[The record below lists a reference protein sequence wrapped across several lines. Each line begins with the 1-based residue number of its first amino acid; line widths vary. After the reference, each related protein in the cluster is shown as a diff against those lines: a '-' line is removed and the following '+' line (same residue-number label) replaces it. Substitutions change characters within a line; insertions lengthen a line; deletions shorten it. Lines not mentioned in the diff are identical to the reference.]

1 MRVELE
7 EDESRAN
14 RLTKAAQKMAINFV
28 DLVVIGLVLCQPI
41 GLLYYGF
48 FLLALILIFSVL
60 ASQAEAIVVL

>member
-1 MRVELE
+1 MHVELE

-48 FLLALILIFSVL
+48 LSSETLVF
-60 ASQAEAIVVL
+60 